1 MENLIIS
8 RSVCPSVSY
17 DISNDQLQPRGCVTT
32 TGSAGPWVS
41 SAPWHPTCSSSGH
54 IPERLGWEDLPGMA
68 KCRILPGFGQD
79 KSYKICVA
87 CWLPQKPPAPTT
99 ALPGT
104 QLASPFCLPGSG
116 AGAQALLVPP
126 PGTGT
131 GTWNPSG
138 LGLPPPACI
147 PGAGEELPWNSRGW
161 LMCKVL
167 ETSAALC
174 CHALNLFMKC
184 SSLSAYVQRLG
195 SHRLRSVQS
204 EAKSLKI
211 NMGTSL
217 ENTATAPNFDCR
229 PFPSPLDSEVMK

>member
-1 MENLIIS
+1 MGLLSSLAPHMLQLWTHPREAG
-8 RSVCPSVSY
+8 VGGPSWDGKV
-17 DISNDQLQPRGCVTT
+17 Q
-32 TGSAGPWVS
+32 
-41 SAPWHPTCSSSGH
+41 
-54 IPERLGWEDLPGMA
+54 
-68 KCRILPGFGQD
+68 
-79 KSYKICVA
+79 
-87 CWLPQKPPAPTT
+87 
-99 ALPGT
+99 
-104 QLASPFCLPGSG
+104 
-116 AGAQALLVPP
+116 
-126 PGTGT
+126 
-131 GTWNPSG
+131 NPSRIWTG
-138 LGLPPPACI
+138 QILQDLCCLLAPSEASCSHHSPARHPAGFTLLPPACI